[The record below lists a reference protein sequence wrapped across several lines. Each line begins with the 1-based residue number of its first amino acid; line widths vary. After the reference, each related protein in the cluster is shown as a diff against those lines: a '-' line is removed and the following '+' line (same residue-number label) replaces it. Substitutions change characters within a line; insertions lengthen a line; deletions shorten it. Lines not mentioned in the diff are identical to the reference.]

1 MSAEARRLTCDLDP
15 CRQVPFWM
23 KFKDKEEERKY
34 WIGVEKDLGWYIDDE
49 ATVED
54 QSAKNKDRRVVH
66 R

>member
-23 KFKDKEEERKY
+23 RFKDKEEERKY

-54 QSAKNKDRRVVH
+54 QSAE
-66 R
+66 

>member
-1 MSAEARRLTCDLDP
+1 MR
-15 CRQVPFWM
+15 
-23 KFKDKEEERKY
+23 FKDKEEERKC